1 MTISALAEGELGL
14 DSVLCTYADKE
25 YRDGKFGLWIDAAFE
40 NGLSSRSLTFDN
52 EVLNWQ
58 STPKDPNMKEEGK
71 FEVFK
76 VEVWRCGS

>member
-1 MTISALAEGELGL
+1 MTISALVEGEQVSDAKMSLL
-14 DSVLCTYADKE
+14 MHVS
-25 YRDGKFGLWIDAAFE
+25 RDGRFGLWIDAAFE

-58 STPKDPNMKEEGK
+58 SPSKDANAKEEGR